1 VNPILLAVAETGD
14 PVRVQLWSLLV
25 GVVLPIVVGL
35 VTKVTTSASTKA
47 VALAFLAAVSGFV
60 SEMLAS
66 GDAFQ
71 WSTALITWAA
81 TFMVAVAVHFG
92 LWKPT
97 GAASAAQKV
106 GVR

>member
-1 VNPILLAVAETGD
+1 MVLAVAETGD

-25 GVVLPIVVGL
+25 GVILPILVGL
-35 VTKVTTSASTKA
+35 ATKVTTSASTKA
-47 VALAFLAAVSGFV
+47 VALAFLSAVSGFV
-60 SEMLAS
+60 SEMLDS
-66 GDAFQ
+66 GDSFR

-81 TFMVAVAVHFG
+81 TFIVAVAVHFG

-97 GAASAAQKV
+97 GASGAAQKV

>member
-1 VNPILLAVAETGD
+1 MSMMLAVAETGD

-25 GVVLPIVVGL
+25 GVVLPIAVAL
-35 VTKVTTSASTKA
+35 ATKVTTSASTKA
-47 VALAFLAAVSGFV
+47 VALALLSAISGFLT
-60 SEMLAS
+60 EMLDS
-66 GDAFQ
+66 GDSFQ

-81 TFMVAVAVHFG
+81 TFIVAVAVHFG

-97 GAASAAQKV
+97 GVSGGAQKV

>member
-1 VNPILLAVAETGD
+1 MNPTLLAVAETGD

-25 GVVLPIVVGL
+25 GVILPITVGL
-35 VTKVTTSASTKA
+35 ITKVTTSASTKA

-60 SEMLAS
+60 SEMLSS
-66 GDAFQ
+66 GSAFQ

-81 TFMVAVAVHFG
+81 TFIVAVAVHFG

-97 GAASAAQKV
+97 GTAAAVQRV